1 MANDSLSI
9 DVKFKDSQA
18 VSGAK
23 KVKVSLDDI
32 KRADGSLNWD
42 GLKKGATSAEQSQGR
57 FSALAV
63 TIGNLASGAITG
75 AISKC
80 KELAAEVVEIGSNFE
95 TSMSKVSALSGAQGE
110 ELGKLEAKAREL
122 GASTTF
128 SASQAA
134 DALGYMALAGWDTQ
148 QMLDGVGS
156 ALTLAQAGEMDL
168 AAASD
173 LLTDYLSAFNM
184 QAADAARMSDVL
196 AYAQA
201 NANTTVEGLSMAF
214 KNCAANA
221 NAAGMDVETTSAAI
235 AMMANQ
241 GLKGSEAG
249 TALNAVLRDM
259 TAKMEDGAI
268 AIGEQVIAVMD
279 AEGNYRDFADILAEV
294 EAATNGM
301 GDAEKAAALQ
311 STFTADSIKGLNLLL
326 NAGAGE
332 MSSFRDELYNCAGT
346 AEATAKTMTD
356 NLGGDVAAMNSAFE
370 ELALKIYEGL
380 QEPLRDAAQFVTST
394 AIPALTTLVQNIDK
408 IAPALVGIGA
418 GIAIVKNYGNIMRL
432 AGTAQSAFK
441 KAVDAST
448 ASHLKF
454 KTTTTAAGTTLI
466 TYNAQTKA
474 LKTQMVASEAAAKA
488 QTTAIKAQE
497 VAMKAG
503 SVACRALSTAMK
515 AIAPMAAMTAVVEI
529 AMAIGTAMEASA
541 RQAEELDRATSGMAE
556 ALGSAESAFNSYSP
570 AADEA
575 SAATEAVKVSTDE
588 CIASQAALADKTRE
602 VMSEAGTNAAVV
614 AGYAD
619 TIAELG
625 EKGDL
630 TAEDQARLKTAV
642 ELFNDATGNSI
653 AITDI
658 QNGKLSESKD
668 RILGLAAAY
677 KEEAMAE
684 AARELYKEHAKQLL
698 QDQIALDEATKN
710 LTLAQEGLN
719 NETDPSLLAQ
729 YQAQVNACQ
738 GEVDRLTLAY
748 DAEKAAMDNIL
759 AAVESGLGTYD
770 TLEAALESCGLSM
783 QSFGEIS
790 EEQISALQ
798 TGFDGGLNSIV
809 QSCATQGIAIPTAL
823 ADSIKANSGLP
834 EAQQQAM
841 FDALV
846 LQMTGG
852 DVEAAAQ
859 VLGHDIDE
867 GLRSGI
873 EGSSEMPAEAIGV
886 MSEDVIARAKEAFDS
901 HSPSLVMQQLGTDV
915 DEGLAG
921 GIEGGAER
929 PTGAM
934 TALSESLIATFSG
947 LPDALQ
953 TQSQIG
959 VEGVASAITEGQGTA
974 SAAVSTLVASVDA
987 IAQGMPG
994 AMQPYAQSGA
1004 EGVTASINNEAPNT
1018 AHAADAV
1025 RSSIDGVWNQMPG
1038 DSRNSA
1044 TKSINEMA
1052 SGIRASQAVAV
1063 SAADTVSKQVADH
1076 LSSAKSD
1083 ARQAGKSMSGEHYK
1097 GGIEDGRG
1105 AAVSAADTASK
1116 HVADHFSSA
1125 NGDAWWAGRNMA
1137 SGLANGIS
1145 AGRSDAVNAA
1155 RAIARAA
1162 VDAAKAEAQ
1171 IHSPSRVTRQIGQF
1185 FSEGLALG
1193 ILDEEAQPATAAKSV
1208 MAGAI
1213 SNAQAKAPAVLD
1225 IDWYA
1230 RGGRV
1235 NGRTAIGIERG
1246 GSSPAPASLSQQTA
1260 ARGSDADLLRELL
1273 RALLSIKSDL
1283 PHIIAAN
1290 VPDSL
1295 KLNDRELGRMVRSV
1309 PR

>member
-201 NANTTVEGLSMAF
+201 NANTTVEGLGMAF

-394 AIPALTTLVQNIDK
+394 AIPALTALVQNIDK
-408 IAPALVGIGA
+408 IGPPLAGAAAAIALVTAKNKLIGKDTSVW
-418 GIAIVKNYGNIMRL
+418 GTLRNSIEKTRGTLYKYTIVQTT
-432 AGTAQSAFK
+432 AGTQLIK
-441 KAVDAST
+441 YNT
-448 ASHLKF
+448 LT
-454 KTTTTAAGTTLI
+454 KTTTTSLHA
-466 TYNAQTKA
+466 N
-474 LKTQMVASEAAAKA
+474 VNAAKA
-488 QTTAIKAQE
+488 QASAIKASE
-497 VAMKAG
+497 IAMKAG

-515 AIAPMAAMTAVVEI
+515 TVAPIAVISLITELGASWAASAEQAGTLTKATEGLSASTNAYEAAAASAKGEAYAYGISLEDIGNRCLDAISKQAELSDRMTEMWSETGTNTGLVERYSQTIEDLTNKYDENGIKAQLTSEEQAKLKLAVEGLNQVCGTSYSVIDAQNGVLNTSTQEIMRNKDAWIENAKAQAIQQEMIEVQRQQIENSAALTEAKQKLAETDKGYCLQIGDTKVVQDFQNVAYEEAEQAVHDLEQTQSSLLEREKTLVDMQSQLQATMAASKDEILSTIETHQGWGTALEEAGVDTDAFAQKLSELGFKTTELNALTDEQLLALSSCYASSLEEI
-529 AMAIGTAMEASA
+529 IAQCDAAGIEIPSRLTEAATQGAQGVTEAFVSEQPLTIEAIGGTVS
-541 RQAEELDRATSGMAE
+541 QAEEQVGQLAPIM
-556 ALGSAESAFNSYSP
+556 
-570 AADEA
+570 
-575 SAATEAVKVSTDE
+575 TD
-588 CIASQAALADKTRE
+588 A
-602 VMSEAGTNAAVV
+602 
-614 AGYAD
+614 
-619 TIAELG
+619 
-625 EKGDL
+625 
-630 TAEDQARLKTAV
+630 
-642 ELFNDATGNSI
+642 
-653 AITDI
+653 
-658 QNGKLSESKD
+658 
-668 RILGLAAAY
+668 
-677 KEEAMAE
+677 
-684 AARELYKEHAKQLL
+684 
-698 QDQIALDEATKN
+698 
-710 LTLAQEGLN
+710 
-719 NETDPSLLAQ
+719 
-729 YQAQVNACQ
+729 
-738 GEVDRLTLAY
+738 
-748 DAEKAAMDNIL
+748 
-759 AAVESGLGTYD
+759 
-770 TLEAALESCGLSM
+770 
-783 QSFGEIS
+783 
-790 EEQISALQ
+790 
-798 TGFDGGLNSIV
+798 
-809 QSCATQGIAIPTAL
+809 ATQGASGATAAIVNEQPNTSA
-823 ADSIKANSGLP
+823 AMAGL
-834 EAQQQAM
+834 
-841 FDALV
+841 
-846 LQMTGG
+846 
-852 DVEAAAQ
+852 
-859 VLGHDIDE
+859 
-867 GLRSGI
+867 
-873 EGSSEMPAEAIGV
+873 
-886 MSEDVIARAKEAFDS
+886 
-901 HSPSLVMQQLGTDV
+901 
-915 DEGLAG
+915 
-921 GIEGGAER
+921 
-929 PTGAM
+929 
-934 TALSESLIATFSG
+934 
-947 LPDALQ
+947 
-953 TQSQIG
+953 
-959 VEGVASAITEGQGTA
+959 VEGVDT
-974 SAAVSTLVASVDA
+974 V
-987 IAQGMPG
+987 AQGMPG

-1063 SAADTVSKQVADH
+1063 AAADTVSKQVADH

-1171 IHSPSRVTRQIGQF
+1171 IHSPSRVMRQIGQF
-1185 FSEGLALG
+1185 FSKGLALG

-1295 KLNDRELGRMVRSV
+1295 KLNDRELGRMVRNV